1 MATRSN
7 GGVTPTL
14 DPRRGGQPA
23 EEHFLKSVGDR
34 VRRTR
39 AGRGMTRRI
48 LAQASG
54 VSERYLAEL
63 ERGSGNASL
72 LVLKQIAD
80 AMGTD
85 VPSLVAQDDPATDET
100 ALLVQRLRRLSAN
113 ELATARDLLNRHF
126 SPKSPARGNRI
137 ALVGLRGAGKST
149 VGALLA
155 ERLQVPFVELDRE
168 IERAAAM
175 ETADILAVHGQ
186 AHFRKLERSALEAVL
201 QAHPRVVIATGGGL
215 VTETA
220 TYELLLAECFVLW
233 LRASPTQHMSRVVA
247 QGDLRP
253 MADNPQA
260 MEDLRAI
267 LESRAALHARADAE
281 LDTSSLTPQTA
292 ADAVLRMVGRRE
304 TQELNATMFW

>member
-1 MATRSN
+1 
-7 GGVTPTL
+7 
-14 DPRRGGQPA
+14 
-23 EEHFLKSVGDR
+23 
-34 VRRTR
+34 
-39 AGRGMTRRI
+39 MTRRI

-80 AMGTD
+80 ALGTA
-85 VPSLVAQDDPATDET
+85 VQSLVAQDDPAADET
-100 ALLVQRLRRLSAN
+100 ALIVQRLRRLSAN

-267 LESRAALHARADAE
+267 LESRAALYARADAE